1 MILPGKHIRQ
11 DRALISV
18 GGDILS
24 VLVGPMTVSDV
35 WTKVQAVRTTR
46 EDSSPLS
53 FDWFILALTLLY
65 AISAVGLQNEY
76 IVPARSYA

>member
-11 DRALISV
+11 DRALIAV

-24 VLVGPMTVSDV
+24 VLDGPMTVSAV
-35 WTKVQAVRTTR
+35 WKKVQVVRATR
-46 EDSSPLS
+46 EDASPLS

-65 AISAVGLQNEY
+65 AISAVHHHGDR
-76 IVPARSYA
+76 IMPARGQP

>member
-24 VLVGPMTVSDV
+24 VLDSPRSVSEV
-35 WTKVQAVRTTR
+35 WTEVQTVRAAR
-46 EDSSPLS
+46 KDSSPLP

-65 AISAVGLQNEY
+65 AISAIALQNEF
-76 IVPARSYA
+76 IVPARGRA